1 MKVLFLQDYLRM
13 GGTERQTLFL
23 AAHFQKS
30 GHQAWLLTFRPG
42 GPLASTAR
50 EGGYPWRSL
59 QTHDT
64 RISLFAP
71 GLRQAV
77 REIAPEIILCMGR
90 TANCYA
96 GWLQQTFPDCFVVGT
111 LRTGKTLFPLHW
123 WSLSQVK
130 ALVVN
135 SSWWKR
141 RLLEHGF
148 RTDAIHVVRNS
159 VLIERC
165 QAHGPLRMQWRRQE
179 GLDDDSVV
187 FLNIASFRPGK
198 RQADLLRLFSRFREK
213 VRGVDWRLWF
223 VGEGRE
229 FHRCQQLARNLG
241 LTPQTRFF
249 GFQKNPYAWYCAADV
264 AVSASR
270 EDSLPNFL
278 IEAQAV
284 GLPVVAWDYRGVRE
298 TFLPGKS
305 GFLIPL
311 DDEES
316 FLSAL
321 QNLATSA
328 DLRHSMEAPAI
339 EHVRAN
345 FSPAP
350 QADRLIRF
358 LQRLLRRR

>member
-1 MKVLFLQDYLRM
+1 MKVLLLQDYLRM

-23 AAHFQKS
+23 AAHLQKS
-30 GHQAWLLTFRPG
+30 GHEPCLLTFRPG

-50 EGGYPWRSL
+50 DGGYPWRTL
-59 QTHDT
+59 QSVDT
-64 RISLFAP
+64 RISLHAP

-77 REIAPEIILCMGR
+77 REIAPEILLCMGR

-96 GWLQQTFPDCFVVGT
+96 GLLQQSFPDCSVVGT
-111 LRTGKTLFPLHW
+111 LRTGKALFPLHW
-123 WSLSQVK
+123 WSLSRVK

-148 RTDAIHVVRNS
+148 RSDAIHVVRNS

-165 QAHGPLRMQWRRQE
+165 EAHGPLRMELRRKE
-179 GLDDDSVV
+179 GLDDKSVV
-187 FLNIASFRPGK
+187 FLNIATFRPGK
-198 RQADLLRLFSRFREK
+198 RQADLLRLLSRFRER
-213 VRGVDWRLWF
+213 VPDLDWRLWF
-223 VGEGRE
+223 IGEGRE
-229 FHRCQQLARNLG
+229 FHHCQELARRLG
-241 LTPQTRFF
+241 LAGHTRFF

-298 TFLPGKS
+298 TFLPGKT

-316 FLSAL
+316 FLQAL
-321 QNLATSA
+321 QQLAVA
-328 DLRHSMEAPAI
+328 PDFRRSMESPAI
-339 EHVRAN
+339 EHIRAN
-345 FSPAP
+345 FSPVP

-358 LQRLLRRR
+358 LERVLRRK